1 MNIIMNISGVY
12 DDECWSIPG
21 ATTLD
26 FRNLDG
32 CNCYCCPEAASA
44 FRSALAALPLQ
55 GIHWI
60 DTGDYH
66 YLSKLWM
73 EKVDEPFALVLFDNH
88 PDDQPDAFGS
98 GMLSC
103 GGWVAEAARDIPA
116 LKAKVLNGTAVPAG
130 LPVYLSIDLDVMPRE
145 YARTDWTQ
153 GEMSLESLLSAVD
166 RISAKHRILGVDI
179 CGGLTVAKGATAE
192 DLSVNSGTRDA
203 LAAYFSSHPLLA
215 GYR

>member
-12 DDECWSIPG
+12 DDECWSISG
-21 ATTLD
+21 ATTID

-32 CNCYCCPEAASA
+32 CNCYCSPEAASA
-44 FRSALAALPLQ
+44 FRSAMAELPLH
-55 GIHWI
+55 GVHWI

-66 YLSKLWM
+66 YLSRLWM
-73 EKVDEPFALVLFDNH
+73 EKVNEPFALVLFDNH
-88 PDDQPDAFGS
+88 PDDQPDAFGT

-103 GGWVAEAARDIPA
+103 GGWVADAVRDLPA
-116 LKAKVLNGTAVPAG
+116 LKATRLNRTDILAG

-145 YARTDWTQ
+145 YARTGWTQ
-153 GEMSLESLLSAVD
+153 GNMSLESLLSAIG
-166 RISAKHRILGVDI
+166 RISAEHRIIGVDI

-192 DLSVNSGTRDA
+192 DLAVNSGTRNA

-215 GYR
+215 G